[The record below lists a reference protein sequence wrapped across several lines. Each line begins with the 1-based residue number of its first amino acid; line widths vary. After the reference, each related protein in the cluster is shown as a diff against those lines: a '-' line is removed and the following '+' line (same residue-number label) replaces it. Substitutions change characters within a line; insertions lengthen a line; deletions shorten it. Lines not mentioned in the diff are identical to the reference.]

1 MTRRAGCAMNG
12 VEVLLGS
19 FIIKPFR
26 FSPFLF
32 PGADSNPT
40 SSGNWAEAS
49 PIIFARQSRNCS
61 VLKRTDK
68 LLRNE
73 SHRGLFRIARF
84 SNWKTLFW
92 HSRIAESSVC
102 ANELRPAPQHAQP
115 TYDPLLGRPISQP
128 GPTKHPPST
137 HWLPSREQLRI
148 IGEVVGGKWKSFI
161 MCDNIIHISVM
172 ARAFSSSRVPFTRKN
187 SSLDST
193 SSSLI
198 LRAHSFD

>member
-68 LLRNE
+68 LPRNE

-92 HSRIAESSVC
+92 HSRIAESSAPTSCGRHRNMHSRRTIPCWAVLLVSQDQQNTHLRHIGCRAVNSFASLVKSSGESEKVSSC
-102 ANELRPAPQHAQP
+102 A
-115 TYDPLLGRPISQP
+115 
-128 GPTKHPPST
+128 
-137 HWLPSREQLRI
+137 
-148 IGEVVGGKWKSFI
+148 I
-161 MCDNIIHISVM
+161 M
-172 ARAFSSSRVPFTRKN
+172 
-187 SSLDST
+187 
-193 SSSLI
+193 
-198 LRAHSFD
+198 